1 MSPSDSTTTRYAHLS
16 EHLTSELWLSYVP
29 NALRTEPPALKLL
42 HRWGV
47 VTSHWAGESYEQLA
61 MRVSAGT
68 QRCLAA
74 EQHLWMDLSKIDNP
88 LRLLHAAIGMSTE
101 LHEMRTAPDED
112 NYIEELGDVCWYMAL
127 AWPAL
132 FKDIQEFEEVLSGT
146 VIGKFLEGSLADV
159 VADIKKLAMYGK
171 EDVRTRLRS
180 NYCAALIEISHRASE
195 SQVAGCFRN
204 VLDLNSR
211 KLLDP
216 KAGRYASGA
225 YSDSQAIERKDKGG
239 AED

>member
-1 MSPSDSTTTRYAHLS
+1 MITRYAHLS
-16 EHLTSELWLSYVP
+16 EHLTSELWLTYVA
-29 NALRTEPPALKLL
+29 NALRTEPPSLKLL
-42 HRWGV
+42 NRWGV
-47 VTSHWAGESYEQLA
+47 VTSMWAGESYEQLA
-61 MRVSAGT
+61 MRVHAGK
-68 QRCLAA
+68 QMVCAG
-74 EQHLWMDLSKIDNP
+74 QHLLLDPSKIDNP
-88 LRLLHAAIGMSTE
+88 LRLLHASIGISTE

-112 NYIEELGDVCWYMAL
+112 NFIEELGDVCWYMAL

-132 FKDIQEFEEVLSGT
+132 FKDIQDFEEVLSGT

-159 VADIKKLAMYGK
+159 VADIKRLAMYGK

-180 NYCAALIEISHRASE
+180 NYCAALIEISHHASE
-195 SQVAGCFRN
+195 SQVAGCLRN
-204 VLDLNSR
+204 VLEMNSQ

-216 KAGRYASGA
+216 KEGRYASGS